1 MSDKIYNAI
10 VTDIG
15 NSLLLHTMLEGTK
28 INLTT
33 LVVGDGDGSY
43 YEPTPEMTSLK
54 KQTWRGPVNRVK
66 VNDESPNMLDVIAVI
81 PANVGGFTI
90 REMAILTDKDEMFAI
105 CNTPDTEK
113 VIITTGAAGEIE
125 LQMHIEL
132 SNTDAVTSLVDPNI
146 IVATKKDVE
155 ELAKDLAAAKAFGFT
170 GTLPNKEWTGTSA
183 PYTKNITVNGILAEA
198 KPPIVDVE
206 LSAAWASL
214 QQEEAAWG
222 NIKRISY
229 GNNTLTFYAD
239 EIPPVN
245 LNFKGVQVK

>member
-15 NSLLLHTMLEGTK
+15 NSLLLNTMLDGTK

-43 YEPTPEMTSLK
+43 YQPTPEMTALK
-54 KQTWRGPVNRVK
+54 NQTWTGPVSVVK
-66 VNDESPNMLDVIAVI
+66 VNDESPNMIDVIAVI
-81 PANVGGFTI
+81 PATVGGFTI
-90 REMAILTDKDEMFAI
+90 REMAIMTERDEMFAI

-113 VIITTGAAGEIE
+113 VVITTGAAGEIE

-155 ELAKDLAAAKAFGFT
+155 EVAKGLADAKAFGFT
-170 GTLPNKEWTGTSA
+170 GTLENKGWTGTSA
-183 PYTKNITVNGILAEA
+183 PYTKTVAINGLLADA
-198 KPPIVDVE
+198 KAPIVDVE
-206 LSAAWASL
+206 LSANWKML
-214 QQEEAAWG
+214 QEEEKAWG
-222 NIKRISY
+222 KVKRVSY
-229 GNNTLTFYAD
+229 EDDTLTFYAD
-239 EIPPVN
+239 EIPSVN
-245 LNFKGVQVK
+245 LNFKGVQMK